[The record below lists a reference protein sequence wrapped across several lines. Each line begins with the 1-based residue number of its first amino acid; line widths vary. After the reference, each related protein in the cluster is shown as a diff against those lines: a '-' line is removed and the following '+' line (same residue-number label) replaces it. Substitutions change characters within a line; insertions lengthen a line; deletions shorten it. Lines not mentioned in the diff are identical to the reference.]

1 MKKIIIINGPNLNLL
16 GNREQDIYGKTSLED
31 IKKNSLE
38 KSLELNLDC
47 FFCQTNNEGEIIN
60 YIQAVQTEYDGLII
74 NPAAFTHTSVA
85 ILDAL
90 RSIEKPKIEIHLS
103 NIYTR
108 EEYRKKS
115 ITSEGVNGLICGFG
129 SLSYILAIEALNTLI
144 FPSSVARAV

>member
-16 GNREQDIYGKTSLED
+16 GNRESNIYGKSSLDE
-31 IKKNSLE
+31 IKIQVE
-38 KSLELNLDC
+38 KKCIELNLDC
-47 FFCQTNNEGEIIN
+47 FFCQSNNEGDLIDF
-60 YIQAVQTEYDGLII
+60 VQLTISKFDGLII

-85 ILDAL
+85 LLDAL
-90 RSIEKPKIEIHLS
+90 RTVEKPKIEIHLS

-129 SLSYILAIEALNTLI
+129 TLSYILAVEAINKLI
-144 FPSSVARAV
+144 NLK